1 MASEIVFP
9 LVVRDGRTA
18 ALLPLSTMLVPPP
31 EIGGVESPD
40 QPLEAP
46 LRCPGVTQFNMTDT
60 QLTVQCEG
68 NVTCTALDLQPGATI
83 VSPILLSLSGVAG
96 QIWALYYLYTSTR
109 PQQSRTVF
117 FVLLSTLIWTDL
129 IGKIITTPPALI
141 AYVHHGWKG
150 GVELCNFHAFS
161 MMLISLVTHLL
172 VSTMAVERFIGIR
185 HGYFYNKNITTSRTK
200 MLLLCIWLFSVL
212 FCAMPLF
219 GWGQYALQYPGSW
232 CFVNIHVCGD
242 TPLHHL
248 IYTNIFGT
256 FTIINLFV
264 MVICNVVVIILLLQ
278 KTLTRND
285 NYFEATLLCLRL
297 CRHRCATT
305 KFCAPHRTS
314 KQRELE
320 MQMAIVLLVITI
332 VFVLSWSPFDLRL
345 FLNQIWPHRTR
356 EDHLKDLIAVRLTS
370 INQIID
376 PWAYIICRKLFS
388 SRVWRWVRM
397 PLLGRSWLLRRESS
411 SVLQVGGGS
420 RKKVSRTVTHAEK
433 KIEYKTPYQAAE
445 DVVVVVEEDP
455 SGRGCISSPPAPPP
469 SKTSQGDDLG
479 SKDMVEIFKDSGT
492 GSNNTPSTLCSD
504 SGTGNCNLTYHERR
518 EEEGNMTIVPIP
530 VFTSQQYRV
539 VTPTSAARHTH
550 RVRRIC
556 SSASAR
562 TASVTRP
569 HAHPQN
575 AQDMSSGSSPSNV
588 VTGRRHSWCCPQD
601 GLDAKQYRTQST
613 QTFKALS
620 KNDDSSDLSPHQ
632 QYDPHEPHH
641 LNDHEHCHHNDLGG
655 HSHEGCVT
663 TRGDGR
669 RPRVP
674 DDYPVLSPH
683 DLPERYIPRAA
694 GDYVIDF
701 DEDPVFIVASAVS
714 HLSHL
719 GEGERA
725 KGESAFPFPCP
736 ATSPA
741 LPPRHTEAERQRRH
755 TGDSPHKQSS
765 SAATRW

>member
-285 NYFEATLLCLRL
+285 NYFEGSSHRLSCLATLLCLRL

-433 KIEYKTPYQAAE
+433 KIEYKTPYQ
-445 DVVVVVEEDP
+445 
-455 SGRGCISSPPAPPP
+455 
-469 SKTSQGDDLG
+469 
-479 SKDMVEIFKDSGT
+479 
-492 GSNNTPSTLCSD
+492 
-504 SGTGNCNLTYHERR
+504 ERR

>member
-1 MASEIVFP
+1 
-9 LVVRDGRTA
+9 
-18 ALLPLSTMLVPPP
+18 MLVPPR
-31 EIGGVESPD
+31 EIGGGVRPD

-46 LRCPGVTQFNMTDT
+46 PTCQFNMTDT

-68 NVTCTALDLQPGATI
+68 NVTCTALDHQPGATI

-141 AYVHHGWKG
+141 AYVHHEWKG
-150 GVELCNFHAFS
+150 GVELCNFHGFS

-232 CFVNIHVCGD
+232 CFVNIHVCAD

-248 IYTNIFGT
+248 IYTNIFGA

-264 MVICNVVVIILLLQ
+264 MVVCNVVVI
-278 KTLTRND
+278 T
-285 NYFEATLLCLRL
+285 TLLCLRL
-297 CRHRCATT
+297 CRHRCPTT

-332 VFVLSWSPFDLRL
+332 VFVLSWSPLDLRL
-345 FLNQIWPHRTR
+345 FMNQIWPHRTR
-356 EDHLKDLIAVRLTS
+356 KDHLQDLIAVRLTS

-388 SRVWRWVRM
+388 SRVWRWVRL

-420 RKKVSRTVTHAEK
+420 RRKVSRTLTHAEK
-433 KIEYKTPYQAAE
+433 KIEYKSPFQAVE

-455 SGRGCISSPPAPPP
+455 SGRGCISPPPAPPP
-469 SKTSQGDDLG
+469 SKTSQGDDLT
-479 SKDMVEIFKDSGT
+479 SKDVVEVFKDSGT

-518 EEEGNMTIVPIP
+518 EEAGNLAIVPIP
-530 VFTSQQYRV
+530 VFTRQQYRV

-562 TASVTRP
+562 AASATRP
-569 HAHPQN
+569 HNHPQN
-575 AQDMSSGSSPSNV
+575 AQDMASGSPPSNV

-613 QTFKALS
+613 QTFKS
-620 KNDDSSDLSPHQ
+620 PKNGDSAELSPQHPPPGGQ
-632 QYDPHEPHH
+632 RCDHREPHH
-641 LNDHEHCHHNDLGG
+641 LHDHEHLPPFSDLGP
-655 HSHEGCVT
+655 SH
-663 TRGDGR
+663 DGR
-669 RPRVP
+669 RPRGA
-674 DDYPVLSPH
+674 DDYPALSPR
-683 DLPERYIPRAA
+683 DLPELYVPRPG
-694 GDYVIDF
+694 GDHVIDL
-701 DEDPVFIVASAVS
+701 DDDPVFVVASAVS
-714 HLSHL
+714 HLSRL

-725 KGESAFPFPCP
+725 RGESAFPFPCP
-736 ATSPA
+736 ANSPA
-741 LPPRHTEAERQRRH
+741 LPPRRAEGVERQRRH
-755 TGDSPHKQSS
+755 TGDSPHKQPST
-765 SAATRW
+765 ATRW

>member
-1 MASEIVFP
+1 
-9 LVVRDGRTA
+9 
-18 ALLPLSTMLVPPP
+18 MLVPPR
-31 EIGGVESPD
+31 EMGGGERPD
-40 QPLEAP
+40 QPLEIA
-46 LRCPGVTQFNMTDT
+46 RACPGVTQLSMTDT

-96 QIWALYYLYTSTR
+96 QIWALYYLYTTTR

-141 AYVHHGWKG
+141 AYVHHEWKG
-150 GVELCNFHAFS
+150 GKELCNFHGFS

-232 CFVNIHVCGD
+232 CFVNIHVCAD

-248 IYTNIFGT
+248 IYTNIFGA

-264 MVICNVVVIILLLQ
+264 MVVCNVVVIILLLQ
-278 KTLTRND
+278 KTVSRNG

-297 CRHRCATT
+297 CRHRCPTT

-332 VFVLSWSPFDLRL
+332 VFVLSWSPLDLRL
-345 FLNQIWPHRTR
+345 FMNQIWPHRTR
-356 EDHLKDLIAVRLTS
+356 EDHLQDLISVRLTS

-388 SRVWRWVRM
+388 SRVWRWVRL

-411 SVLQVGGGS
+411 SVLQGGGS
-420 RKKVSRTVTHAEK
+420 RKKVSRTLTHAEK
-433 KIEYKTPYQAAE
+433 KMEYKSPFQAAE

-455 SGRGCISSPPAPPP
+455 SGRGCISPPPAPPP
-469 SKTSQGDDLG
+469 SKTSQGDDLT

-518 EEEGNMTIVPIP
+518 EEAGTLAVVPIP

-562 TASVTRP
+562 AASATRP
-569 HAHPQN
+569 HNHPQN
-575 AQDMSSGSSPSNV
+575 AQDMASGSPPFNV

-613 QTFKALS
+613 QTFKS
-620 KNDDSSDLSPHQ
+620 PKDGDSDELSPQHPHFGGQ
-632 QYDPHEPHH
+632 RYDHEHPH
-641 LNDHEHCHHNDLGG
+641 LNDLG
-655 HSHEGCVT
+655 HSHEGSVP
-663 TRGDGR
+663 TRHDGR
-669 RPRVP
+669 RPRGP
-674 DDYPVLSPH
+674 EDYPVLSPR
-683 DLPERYIPRAA
+683 DLPERYVPRPG
-694 GDYVIDF
+694 GDHVIDL
-701 DEDPVFIVASAVS
+701 DDDPVFIVASAVG

-725 KGESAFPFPCP
+725 KGETAFPFSCP
-736 ATSPA
+736 ANSPA
-741 LPPRHTEAERQRRH
+741 LPPRHMERVERAERQRRH

-765 SAATRW
+765 TATRW